1 MWQSQE
7 CTESEEHAGE
17 LVVALTCDTPL
28 GEKCATRI
36 PGPNRK
42 LLQPFGLQYFDQRVS
57 CKCKVLIEEYCYCR
71 NLLGSRVEEAH
82 EHWRVVVAQVTI
94 HPVVKACP
102 LSFSVISTT
111 ETTEHLQKHWE
122 DLRQQMVNDRRD
134 KVCGSPDYQMS
145 RFMVQYALVW
155 ARVSG
160 FKQSAHKGEVLLS

>member
-1 MWQSQE
+1 MS
-7 CTESEEHAGE
+7 CRGE
-17 LVVALTCDTPL
+17 VLIKEFCYS
-28 GEKCATRI
+28 C
-36 PGPNRK
+36 K
-42 LLQPFGLQYFDQRVS
+42 LLG
-57 CKCKVLIEEYCYCR
+57 
-71 NLLGSRVEEAH
+71 NNVEEAH
-82 EHWRVVVAQVTI
+82 KHWHVVVAHDNI
-94 HPVVKACP
+94 DPVVKACA
-102 LSFSVISTT
+102 LSFSIISTP